1 MLYVIIKLLCLPL
14 PTPFGGWAWRF
25 VVLDLMWFLCFFFR
39 MDRLE
44 GTEVEEEMGEF
55 IIILLLFNFVI
66 VLNAFSLTF
75 RNYFD

>member
-1 MLYVIIKLLCLPL
+1 
-14 PTPFGGWAWRF
+14 
-25 VVLDLMWFLCFFFR
+25 

>member
-1 MLYVIIKLLCLPL
+1 
-14 PTPFGGWAWRF
+14 
-25 VVLDLMWFLCFFFR
+25 

-44 GTEVEEEMGEF
+44 VTEVEEEMGEF